1 MSDTPVIRIGH
12 LKITDHL
19 VLGITADKIRSGVET
34 LKHCILEPVLMHGW
48 NQVADALSDGGLEG
62 ALILAPTAMDL
73 FKSQVPVKLILLT
86 HRSGSILVKN
96 KAAGIRN
103 MRDFKGKIVLI
114 PYQLS
119 VHHMLFHRLL
129 AEVGL
134 KPGTTKDPH
143 ADVFLEVMAPT
154 MMPEAIEYDEEGEI
168 GGFIVAEPIG
178 TQAVAGGYGEEV
190 CLSKELWPGHPCC
203 VLVMRDHVI
212 RDYPEAV
219 QEITNSF
226 VQSGFF
232 MDKNPAEAAKI
243 GSTFLAQDEMLI
255 RSVLSSPADRI
266 TASELF
272 PRIND
277 LIVIQDYMI
286 HDMNIMTSAIDMNAF
301 VDIRFAKTAGAK

>member
-1 MSDTPVIRIGH
+1 MPDIPVIRIGH

-19 VLGITADKIRSGVET
+19 VLGITAEKIRSGVDT
-34 LKHCILEPVLMHGW
+34 FKHGFLEPVLMHGW
-48 NQVADALSDGGLEG
+48 NQVADALADGGLEG
-62 ALILAPTAMDL
+62 ALVLAPTAMDL
-73 FKSQVPVKLILLT
+73 FKSGIPVKLILFT

-96 KAAGIRN
+96 RAANIRT

-143 ADVFLEVMAPT
+143 ADVFLEVMAPS
-154 MMPEAIEYDEEGEI
+154 MMPEAIEYDDEGEI

-178 TQAVAGGYGEEV
+178 TQAVAAGFCDQV
-190 CLSKELWPGHPCC
+190 CLSKDLWPGHPCC

-212 RDYPEAV
+212 AEHPEAV
-219 QEITNSF
+219 QEITNSL

-232 MDKNPAEAAKI
+232 MDKNPGEAARI
-243 GSTFLAQDEMLI
+243 GAGFLSQNEDLI
-255 RSVLSSPADRI
+255 RSVLSDPSDRI
-266 TASELF
+266 TASELY
-272 PRIND
+272 PRTRD
-277 LIVIQDYMI
+277 LAVIQDYMI
-286 HDMNIMTSAIDMNAF
+286 HDMNIMTNAIDLNSF
-301 VDIRFAKTAGAK
+301 VDARFAKTAGAL